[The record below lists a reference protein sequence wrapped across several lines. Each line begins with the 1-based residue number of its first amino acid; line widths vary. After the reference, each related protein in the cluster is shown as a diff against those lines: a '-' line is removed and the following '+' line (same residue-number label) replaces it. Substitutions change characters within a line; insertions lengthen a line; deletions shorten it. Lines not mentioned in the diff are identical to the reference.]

1 AVRYGIDECQYGH
14 DEIAE
19 YRRAS
24 VTATPPRAVTRT
36 VVTTFGDDFAT
47 ADLEFVPD
55 GSDVVG
61 RQSQTWVRVDDGWR
75 VTSAHVSWLS
85 GEGPEPFVPR
95 D

>member
-1 AVRYGIDECQYGH
+1 MAIGPEEINRPEIVAEVTKRLEAYETALVANDVERLVDAFWVSPLAVRYGIDECQYGH

-47 ADLEFVPD
+47 A
-55 GSDVVG
+55 
-61 RQSQTWVRVDDGWR
+61 
-75 VTSAHVSWLS
+75 
-85 GEGPEPFVPR
+85 
-95 D
+95 